1 MEGFLPLVKNNNM
14 IKVAYLVTGSGDS
27 FYCGNCHRDRLYVSS
42 LKHTGKINI
51 IGVPLYLPPIG
62 SDFGDEIESPVFF
75 GAVSLF
81 LRERVK
87 MFEHMP
93 GFMDKILDAP
103 PFLKLA
109 ARKAG
114 ATRTEG
120 FEETTINMI
129 RGDMASTSK
138 EARRL
143 ADFLSEGGK
152 PDIIHLANALIMG
165 LGRQLKELLGSKIVC
180 SLQNEDEWIDEMVE
194 PYRSQAWDLIHKGS
208 SNIDLFISP
217 SEYYKQVVIEKTGIE
232 ADNIHVVPSG
242 LDEDIPIY
250 NDKKRL
256 NPAIGYYSRLSY
268 QNGLDKLVDAY
279 IEIMKNRRIPS
290 LELHICGGYTAD
302 NKSFIKEQIR
312 KIRKSGYDDR
322 VKIYPSFSGKQ
333 KEEFFNLIS
342 LMSVPVRKYDAYG
355 LYILTANSAGVPV
368 VQPATGAYPEII
380 EQTGGGVLYSPDTVI
395 KLGDT
400 ICETLENSEKIREMS
415 TRGRAAIEEKLS
427 SANMAEK
434 LIKSYNKI
442 LT

>member
-1 MEGFLPLVKNNNM
+1 MEGFWPLVKRNNM
-14 IKVAYLVTGSGDS
+14 IKAAYLVTGSGDS

-42 LKHTGKINI
+42 LKKTGKVNML
-51 IGVPLYLPPIG
+51 GVPLYLPPIG

-75 GAVSLF
+75 GAVSMF

-103 PFLKLA
+103 PLLRLA

-129 RGDMASTSK
+129 RGDMANTAK

-143 ADFLSEGGK
+143 ADYLSEGGK

-194 PYRSQAWDLIHKGS
+194 PYRSQAWDLIKEGA

-217 SEYYKQVVIEKTGIE
+217 SEYFKRVVVEKTGIE
-232 ADNIHVVPSG
+232 PDSIHVVPSG
-242 LDEDIPIY
+242 LDEVIPLY
-250 NDKKRL
+250 NDRKSL

-279 IEIMKNRRIPS
+279 IDIMKNRRIPS
-290 LELHICGGYTAD
+290 LDLHICGGYTAD
-302 NKSFIKEQIR
+302 NKTFINEQL
-312 KIRKSGYDDR
+312 KKLRKSGFDDR
-322 VKIYPSFSGKQ
+322 VKLYPSFSGKQ
-333 KEEFFNLIS
+333 KEEFFNSIN

-380 EQTGGGVLYSPDTVI
+380 EQTGGGVLYSPDTVQ

-400 ICETLENSEKIREMS
+400 ICETLEDSEKINEMGK
-415 TRGRAAIEEKLS
+415 RGRAAIEGKLS
-427 SANMAEK
+427 SASMAEK
-434 LIKSYNKI
+434 IFKSYNEV

>member
-1 MEGFLPLVKNNNM
+1 MRNNM

-42 LKHTGKINI
+42 LKKTGKVKM

-75 GAVSLF
+75 GAVSMF

-103 PFLKLA
+103 PLLRLA

-120 FEETTINMI
+120 FEETTLNMI
-129 RGDMASTSK
+129 RGDMASTAK

-165 LGRQLKELLGSKIVC
+165 LGKQLKELLGSKIVC
-180 SLQNEDEWIDEMVE
+180 SLQNEDEWIDEMIE
-194 PYRSQAWDLIHKGS
+194 PYRSQAWDLIKAGA

-217 SEYYKQVVIEKTGIE
+217 SEYFKQIVIEKTGISP
-232 ADNIHVVPSG
+232 DSIRVVPSG
-242 LDEDIPIY
+242 LDEVIPLY
-250 NDKKRL
+250 KEKKQL

-279 IEIMKNRRIPS
+279 IDIMKNRRIPS

-302 NKSFIKEQIR
+302 NKSFINEQL
-312 KIRKSGYDDR
+312 KKLRKSGFDDR
-322 VKIYPSFSGKQ
+322 VKLYPSFSGKQ
-333 KEEFFNLIS
+333 KEEFFNSIS

-380 EQTGGGVLYSPDTVI
+380 EQTGGGVLYSPDTVQ

-400 ICETLENSEKIREMS
+400 ICETLEDSEKINEMS
-415 TRGRAAIEEKLS
+415 KQGRAAIEGKLG
-427 SANMAEK
+427 SAGMAEK
-434 LIKSYNKI
+434 LYMSYNEI
-442 LT
+442 IT

>member
-1 MEGFLPLVKNNNM
+1 MEGFWPLAIRNNM

-42 LKHTGKINI
+42 LKKTGKVNM

-62 SDFGDEIESPVFF
+62 SDFGNEIESPVFF
-75 GAVSLF
+75 GAVSMF

-103 PFLKLA
+103 PLLRLA

-120 FEETTINMI
+120 FEETTLNMI
-129 RGDMASTSK
+129 RGDMASTAK

-165 LGRQLKELLGSKIVC
+165 LGKQLKELLGSKIVC

-194 PYRSQAWDLIHKGS
+194 PYRSQAWDLIKAGA

-217 SEYYKQVVIEKTGIE
+217 SEYFKQVIIEKTGINP
-232 ADNIHVVPSG
+232 DSIRVVPSG
-242 LDEDIPIY
+242 LDEVIPHY
-250 NDKKRL
+250 KERKQP

-279 IEIMKNRRIPS
+279 IDIMINRRIPS

-302 NKSFIKEQIR
+302 NKSFINEQL
-312 KIRKSGYDDR
+312 KKLRKSGFDDR
-322 VKIYPSFSGKQ
+322 VKLYPSFSGKQ
-333 KEEFFNLIS
+333 KEEFFNSIS

-380 EQTGGGVLYSPDTVI
+380 EQTGGGVLYSPDTVE

-400 ICETLENSEKIREMS
+400 ICETLEDSEKINEMGK
-415 TRGRAAIEEKLS
+415 RGRAAIEGKLG
-427 SANMAEK
+427 SASMAEK
-434 LIKSYNKI
+434 LYMSYNEI
-442 LT
+442 IS

>member
-1 MEGFLPLVKNNNM
+1 M

-27 FYCGNCHRDRLYVSS
+27 FYCGNCHRDRLYISS
-42 LKHTGKINI
+42 LKHTGKIDM

-75 GAVSLF
+75 GAVSMF

-103 PFLKLA
+103 PLLRLA

-129 RGDMASTSK
+129 RGDMASTAK

-152 PDIIHLANALIMG
+152 PDIIHLANALVMG
-165 LGRQLKELLGSKIVC
+165 LGGQLKELLGSKIVC

-194 PYRSQAWDLIHKGS
+194 PYRSQAWDLIREGS
-208 SNIDLFISP
+208 SDIDLFISP
-217 SEYYKQVVIEKTGIE
+217 SEYYKQVVIKKTGVNPDSIQ
-232 ADNIHVVPSG
+232 VVPSG
-242 LDEDIPIY
+242 LEEDIAVY
-250 NDKKRL
+250 KDKKQM

-279 IEIMKNRRIPS
+279 IDIMSNRRIPS

-302 NKSFIKEQIR
+302 NKAFIKEQLR
-312 KIRKSGYDDR
+312 KLRKSGFDDR
-322 VKIYPSFSGKQ
+322 VKIYPSFSGKHKQ
-333 KEEFFNLIS
+333 EFFNSIS

-355 LYILTANSAGVPV
+355 LYLLTANSAGVPV
-368 VQPATGAYPEII
+368 VQPATGAFPEII
-380 EQTGGGVLYSPDTVI
+380 EHTGGGVLYSPDTVQ
-395 KLGDT
+395 KLADT
-400 ICETLENSEKIREMS
+400 ICETLEDRKKIDDMIK
-415 TRGRAAIEEKLS
+415 RGRTAIEEKLS
-427 SANMAEK
+427 SENMAKK
-434 LIKSYNKI
+434 LLKLYRGI